1 MRIRNGRNTH
11 QQTDHYL
18 KHINPLLPR
27 LYHQDFTTKTLSE
40 LAAITLS
47 QGIPVTFQVTCAL
60 ALLSYPSHELMY
72 VPGDS
77 LPCRLDAT

>member
-27 LYHQDFTTKTLSE
+27 LYHQYLSE

-47 QGIPVTFQVTCAL
+47 QGIPVTFQATCAL
-60 ALLSYPSHELMY
+60 ALLSYPSHEPMY
-72 VPGDS
+72 APGD
-77 LPCRLDAT
+77 LFPCRLDAT

>member
-1 MRIRNGRNTH
+1 MAGIPTNR
-11 QQTDHYL
+11 QTITL
-18 KHINPLLPR
+18 NISI
-27 LYHQDFTTKTLSE
+27 LYHQYLSE

-47 QGIPVTFQVTCAL
+47 QGIPVILQAACAL
-60 ALLSYPSHELMY
+60 AFLAHPSHELMY

>member
-1 MRIRNGRNTH
+1 MRIRNGRDTH

-27 LYHQDFTTKTLSE
+27 LYHQYLSE

-47 QGIPVTFQVTCAL
+47 QGIPVTFQATCAL
-60 ALLSYPSHELMY
+60 TLLSYPSHEPMY
-72 VPGDS
+72 APGD
-77 LPCRLDAT
+77 LFPCRLDAT

>member
-18 KHINPLLPR
+18 KHINPLLPI
-27 LYHQDFTTKTLSE
+27 LYHQYLSE

-47 QGIPVTFQVTCAL
+47 QGIPVILQAACAL
-60 ALLSYPSHELMY
+60 AFLAHPSHELMY